1 MGRKQMQASYVEIRV
16 ILKNIYF
23 PLTKQKLIQQ
33 AIKHGAS
40 NKVIGDLKSVPDKE
54 YTSLIYVFKELK
66 VKDQLPLAV

>member
-1 MGRKQMQASYVEIRV
+1 MQASYVEIRV
-16 ILKNIYF
+16 ILKNVYF

-40 NKVIGDLKSVPDKE
+40 NMVIGDLKSIPDKE

-66 VKDQLPLAV
+66 VKNQPPLTV